1 MLKNLRERSIFPFW
15 PQYVRYHFVR
25 INGFWLCGNNS
36 IGDITHIYKNTKS
49 CLSCFIVILYIF
61 SSTHSSGRSGLQ
73 RHHQLIDLVLKVM
86 RKWETDPHNIL
97 LVVTINYDRC
107 IHKYIGYVGSRE
119 CLYLRCF
126 RRSVYI
132 FFTYFCLVNSW
143 CSIFGSQK
151 KKRKDFVSFL

>member
-1 MLKNLRERSIFPFW
+1 MSPTILFTHLKIILLQCFQFSVFSFQFSVFSNNKLNP
-15 PQYVRYHFVR
+15 
-25 INGFWLCGNNS
+25 NGP
-36 IGDITHIYKNTKS
+36 YTKS

-73 RHHQLIDLVLKVM
+73 RHYQLIDLVLKVM

-126 RRSVYI
+126 RHSVYI
-132 FFTYFCLVNSW
+132 FYLFL
-143 CSIFGSQK
+143 FG
-151 KKRKDFVSFL
+151 